1 MDNTTKSNGSQSHYK
16 RHTIAVNEQV
26 LAKLID
32 NGRFGESYSDVI
44 LRLLDDVK
52 KKAEHVDPTEANIK

>member
-1 MDNTTKSNGSQSHYK
+1 MDNTTASNGSQSKYK
-16 RHTIAVNEQV
+16 RHTIAVNERV
-26 LAKLID
+26 FAKLID

-52 KKAEHVDPTEANIK
+52 KKAEQVDPTEVNIQ

>member
-1 MDNTTKSNGSQSHYK
+1 MDNTTRSNGSQSQYK

-26 LAKLID
+26 LTKLID

-44 LRLLDDVK
+44 LRLLGDVK
-52 KKAEHVDPTEANIK
+52 KKAEQIDPTEVNIK